1 MVNNNQPIKL
11 NFNLSF
17 TKLTDL
23 SKLEAQRTNDLLI
36 LKPQLAFDPKIGD
49 SDYPL
54 FFDYARTKNPLAWE
68 KSRLFYAEPKMDG
81 VRGQF
86 VIQYCKDSDSLKVY
100 CLSRANRRLTSV
112 DHIVNDLSANPYLL
126 DYLRHYATNPATG
139 QPSGTANLVLDS
151 ELYVKDA
158 EFRYIN
164 GLTNRK
170 ISDSETSKLMAYI
183 FQIYFADSQGNAIE
197 TVDPFNFEH
206 WVYNKAHG
214 LGLAENLYY
223 SLAPRFHIASVEQL
237 TTLANKLKAGHYEG
251 LVLKSADYRHFDG
264 RTKHWLKLKFRRTG
278 TFKLLG
284 VEYGEGK
291 CAGTCGAIKIG
302 DAIGQT
308 TMVGTGMT
316 DQDRDELA
324 SLSSLCLTQP
334 IYVQVSYMTKTGSSL
349 REPVYEGIRYDLNGR
364 PQDQAS
370 LDIFTLR

>member
-1 MVNNNQPIKL
+1 MANNNQPIKL

-17 TKLTDL
+17 TKLSDL
-23 SKLEAQRTNDLLI
+23 SKPEVQRTNDVLI
-36 LKPQLAFDPKIGD
+36 LKPQLAYDPKIGD
-49 SDYPL
+49 SDYSL
-54 FFDYARTKNPLAWE
+54 LFDYAKTKNPLAWE
-68 KSRLFYAEPKMDG
+68 KYKLFYAEPKMDG

-112 DHIVNDLSANPYLL
+112 DHIVNDLSANTYLL
-126 DYLRHYATNPATG
+126 DYLRSYATHPATG
-139 QPSGTANLVLDS
+139 QPTGAANLVLDC

-170 ISDSETSKLMAYI
+170 ISDSETAKLLAYI

-206 WVYNKAHG
+206 WVYSKNHG

-237 TTLANKLKAGHYEG
+237 TTLANKLKALHWEG
-251 LVLKSADYRHFDG
+251 LVLKSADYRHFNG

-284 VEYGEGK
+284 VAFGEGK

-324 SLSSLCLTQP
+324 SLSSTCLTQN

-349 REPVYEGIRYDLNGR
+349 REPVYQGIRYDLNGR